1 MTNLPHRSCRAV
13 HAPDW
18 MVIDA
23 VRYAMGRR
31 SYQVGITAQW
41 VRCSWHLLSDHT
53 QQIIKQDIEDEFQRA
68 ERTGDY
74 SDLGDSCD
82 RREWEDVRALWKP
95 KPQSEEP

>member
-1 MTNLPHRSCRAV
+1 
-13 HAPDW
+13 

-41 VRCSWHLLSDHT
+41 VRCSWRLLSEHT
-53 QQIIKQDIEDEFQRA
+53 QQIIKQDVEDEFRRA
-68 ERTGDY
+68 EMTGDY

>member
-1 MTNLPHRSCRAV
+1 MKLPRKDCQAI

-31 SYQVGITAQW
+31 SYQVGVTARW
-41 VRCSWHLLSDHT
+41 LRCSWHLLDRPT
-53 QQIIKQDIEDEFQRA
+53 QEIIQNDIEGDFQIA
-68 ERTGDY
+68 ERTGNY
-74 SDLGDSCD
+74 SHLGHDCD

-95 KPQSEEP
+95 KP